1 MDRQKMSRKG
11 EVALVPNDKMELLLR
26 SALKRQAEQMQAP
39 SDMANKILTHLDDPV
54 EKHPLQ
60 AIRWFRWRKM
70 SAAVLCGILLFISV
84 ALAVSPQARALAI
97 ETVSSLLL
105 SFKLEENGKWTI
117 YGTLLDENGHE
128 KNTVKIAEGGI
139 MTLPD
144 GIDNDN
150 TQVTEIKVTDIQATE
165 PLPELSTPAEAAEKA
180 GFSFSL
186 PAFLPDAYVR
196 QSMVASKW
204 DNGKGFVHV
213 DYVHSEANRQSLRL
227 MITNEPAFFHKAE
240 HAQEVTIGDTIAFWS
255 VQPILSVPPS
265 SSVTAA
271 HQLMWRHGD
280 LVYILTDFSGQL
292 PMEEMIK
299 MAASTQ

>member
-1 MDRQKMSRKG
+1 MVHD
-11 EVALVPNDKMELLLR
+11 DKVELLLR
-26 SALKRQAEQMQAP
+26 SALKHQAEQMQAP
-39 SDMANKILTHLDDPV
+39 SDMANEILTQLDDPL

-60 AIRWFRWRKM
+60 SIRWFQWKKM
-70 SAAVLCGILLFISV
+70 SVAILSGILLFIGV
-84 ALAVSPQARALAI
+84 ALGVSPQARALAI
-97 ETVSSLLL
+97 ETFSSLLL
-105 SFKLEENGKWTI
+105 SFKLEENGKWTV
-117 YGTLLDENGHE
+117 YGTMLDENGHE

-144 GIDNDN
+144 GIDNDH
-150 TQVTEIKVTDIQATE
+150 TQVTDIKETDIQATG
-165 PLPELSTPAEAAEKA
+165 PLPELSTPAEAAGKA

-186 PAFLPDAYVR
+186 PAYLPDTYVR

-213 DYVHSEANRQSLRL
+213 DYVHSEANRPSLRL
-227 MITNEPAFFHKAE
+227 MITNEPAFFRKAE
-240 HAQEVTIGDTIAFWS
+240 HAQEITVGDTIAFWS
-255 VQPILSVPPS
+255 VQPILSVPQSP
-265 SSVTAA
+265 SVTAA

-299 MAASTQ
+299 IAASTQ